1 MKKILAI
8 LVSAMGFV
16 YSYAQNNHSF
26 WTDFASRKY
35 EKAKTISFTLIYSK
49 KLVDTTYIDTSYVE
63 ADSSEVTMLQNG
75 AFALR
80 VSNDSLWLVD
90 ELHGNISFGP
100 REYQIRK
107 NGMNMY
113 YYIRDHY
120 QHKLIMYAPFYLNP
134 SYTNLF
140 AETDSVYHTFLGDT
154 SYFVAH
160 QHMLTGHQYN
170 EQTEQYDI
178 PITDSIIMYCND
190 RSHLVDKIVV
200 FHGLDTTYYEEFR
213 FCNVM
218 PFKQRNIDSNIF
230 DINSPSHANYTKYNY
245 TQTVAPSLIGTYTG
259 NTDMTNELMN
269 YPLVG
274 YDGDT
279 TYLRQSTGWVLIDL
293 WIYGC
298 PPCVSFLK
306 HLQKEVDSLGYRQ
319 IEKEGVRLYCINP
332 KGGVTPQ
339 FRKYA
344 ERWAAQDILYSARGI
359 GSELKASCWPS
370 IYLFAPNG
378 DLVFHNECEYIPD
391 LTETI
396 IKMKHDY
403 ENHHDETNK
412 QF

>member
-8 LVSAMGFV
+8 LVSAIGFV
-16 YSYAQNNHSF
+16 CSYAQNNHSF

-49 KLVDTTYIDTSYVE
+49 KLVDTTYIDTSYLE

-218 PFKQRNIDSNIF
+218 PFKQRNTDSNIF
-230 DINSPSHANYTKYNY
+230 DIN
-245 TQTVAPSLIGTYTG
+245 
-259 NTDMTNELMN
+259 
-269 YPLVG
+269 
-274 YDGDT
+274 DT

-396 IKMKHDY
+396 LKMKHDY

>member
-1 MKKILAI
+1 MKKFLSILFSAI
-8 LVSAMGFV
+8 GFV
-16 YSYAQNNHSF
+16 YSYAQTNVQF
-26 WTDFASRKY
+26 WPEFAARKY
-35 EKAKTISFTLIYSK
+35 EKAKTISYTMIYSK
-49 KLVDTTYIDTSYVE
+49 KLIDTIYIDTSYVE

-90 ELHGNISFGP
+90 ELYGNISFGP

-120 QHKLIMYAPFYLNP
+120 QHKLIKYAPFYLNP

-140 AETDSVYHTFLGDT
+140 AETDSVYHTFFGDT

-200 FHGLDTTYYEEFR
+200 FHGLDTTYFEEFR

-218 PFKQRNIDSNIF
+218 PIKQRHTDSNIF
-230 DINSPSHANYTKYNY
+230 DINSSRYANYAKYDYTKA
-245 TQTVAPSLIGTYTG
+245 VAPSLIGTYTG
-259 NTDMTNELMN
+259 NTDMTSELLN

-274 YDGDT
+274 YNGDT
-279 TYLRQSTGWVLIDL
+279 IYLRQGTGWVLIDL
-293 WIYGC
+293 WSYGC
-298 PPCVSFLK
+298 PPCVRFLK
-306 HLQKEVDSLGYRQ
+306 QLQQEVDSLGYRQ
-319 IEKEGVRLYCINP
+319 IENEGIRLYCINP